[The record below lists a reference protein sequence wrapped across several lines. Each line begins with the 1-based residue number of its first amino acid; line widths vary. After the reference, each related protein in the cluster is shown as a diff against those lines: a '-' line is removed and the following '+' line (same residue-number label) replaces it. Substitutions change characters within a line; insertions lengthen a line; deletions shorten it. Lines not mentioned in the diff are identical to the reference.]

1 MQLRLGNDMEVSD
14 ILNSKMLKTGDK
26 IEVNGWLVDM
36 ADGLYIL
43 GDHYPEDYDFP
54 ERIRVLNGNI
64 MYEILKHVSSL
75 VGGKSKLFYKATAR
89 GHFFCEDRVG
99 IVVDELYTQDNRNIK
114 ELFKVELNKEVED
127 ALVVAQ
133 GDYQFGIQ
141 KSSMR
146 DWLED

>member
-1 MQLRLGNDMEVSD
+1 MEVSD
-14 ILNSKMLKTGDK
+14 VLSSKILKTGDK

-54 ERIRVLNGNI
+54 EKIRVVNGNI
-64 MYEILKHVSSL
+64 MYQILRRVSSL
-75 VGGKSKLFYKATAR
+75 VGGKSKLFYKTIAK
-89 GHFFCEDRVG
+89 GYFVGEDRVG

-114 ELFKVELNKEVED
+114 ELFRVELNQKVED
-127 ALVVAQ
+127 AFVVAQ

-146 DWLED
+146 DWLDD

>member
-1 MQLRLGNDMEVSD
+1 MEVSD
-14 ILNSKMLKTGDK
+14 VLSSKILKTGDK

-43 GDHYPEDYDFP
+43 GDHFPEDYDFP
-54 ERIRVLNGNI
+54 EKIRVLNGNI
-64 MYEILKHVSSL
+64 MYQILKRVSSL
-75 VGGKSKLFYKATAR
+75 VGGKSKLFYKAIAR
-89 GHFFCEDRVG
+89 GHFVGEDCVG

-114 ELFKVELNKEVED
+114 ELFRVELNQKVED
-127 ALVVAQ
+127 AFVAVQ

-146 DWLED
+146 DWLDD